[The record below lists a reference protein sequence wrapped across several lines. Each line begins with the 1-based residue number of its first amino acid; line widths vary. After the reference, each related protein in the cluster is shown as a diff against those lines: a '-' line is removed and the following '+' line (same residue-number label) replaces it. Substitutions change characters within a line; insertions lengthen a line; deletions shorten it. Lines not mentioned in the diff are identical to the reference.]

1 MNGIAKGL
9 HISGT
14 KYSQQTVEEGTKVF
28 CNFLKRVEIDN
39 YIKEQSELADGTNAF
54 LDFIKK
60 VRANVLRQSIERRYA
75 FIQPRRVPE
84 VIDLTT
90 DSDSSSLTQS
100 KSQSPS
106 QNFNTS
112 NAIQHPQNNQQDQV
126 YTYKL
131 NRILNGKQVQYLDN
145 SSRELLVVLNK
156 ETPKIIANESEKR
169 HVVSN
174 NELKA
179 LVTIVFCKKFNIKS
193 SNVKELER
201 KIRQYNIETE
211 FIETNRG
218 YTRINVKISSLEK
231 NSLIQE
237 SETAL
242 NGNGPEITENDIEKL
257 LQKIQNINSNDIV
270 ILSGNIPKCIN
281 ENIYE
286 IICKE
291 LDGKNVK
298 FVVDASQKLLMNCLK
313 YKPFFIKP
321 NKEELEETFNTKI
334 ETKEEIIIYA
344 KKLQEKG
351 AQNVLI
357 SLGGDGA
364 ILLTEK
370 NEVYYS
376 NTPKGQVI
384 NTVGA
389 GDSMVAGFVAGYLKK
404 KDYKEALKLGIAS
417 GSATAF
423 SAGLAMNEEINGLLK
438 QITIEKI

>member
-1 MNGIAKGL
+1 MIYTITFNPALDYTVQVEKFEIGKINRTKSENILAGGKGL
-9 HISGT
+9 NVSII
-14 KYSQQTVEEGTKVF
+14 
-28 CNFLKRVEIDN
+28 LKRLGIEN
-39 YIKEQSELADGTNAF
+39 TALS
-54 LDFIKK
+54 FI
-60 VRANVLRQSIERRYA
+60 AG
-75 FIQPRRVPE
+75 F
-84 VIDLTT
+84 T
-90 DSDSSSLTQS
+90 
-100 KSQSPS
+100 
-106 QNFNTS
+106 
-112 NAIQHPQNNQQDQV
+112 
-126 YTYKL
+126 
-131 NRILNGKQVQYLDN
+131 G
-145 SSRELLVVLNK
+145 
-156 ETPKIIANESEKR
+156 
-169 HVVSN
+169 
-174 NELKA
+174 
-179 LVTIVFCKKFNIKS
+179 
-193 SNVKELER
+193 KELER
-201 KIRQYNIETE
+201 KIRQYNIEAE

-321 NKEELEETFNTKI
+321 NKEELAETFNTKI

>member
-1 MNGIAKGL
+1 MIYTITFNPALDYTVQVEKFEIGKINRTKSENILAGGKGL
-9 HISGT
+9 NVSII
-14 KYSQQTVEEGTKVF
+14 
-28 CNFLKRVEIDN
+28 LKRLGIEN
-39 YIKEQSELADGTNAF
+39 TALS
-54 LDFIKK
+54 FI
-60 VRANVLRQSIERRYA
+60 AG
-75 FIQPRRVPE
+75 F
-84 VIDLTT
+84 T
-90 DSDSSSLTQS
+90 
-100 KSQSPS
+100 
-106 QNFNTS
+106 
-112 NAIQHPQNNQQDQV
+112 
-126 YTYKL
+126 
-131 NRILNGKQVQYLDN
+131 G
-145 SSRELLVVLNK
+145 
-156 ETPKIIANESEKR
+156 
-169 HVVSN
+169 
-174 NELKA
+174 
-179 LVTIVFCKKFNIKS
+179 
-193 SNVKELER
+193 KELER

-211 FIETNRG
+211 FIEANRG

>member
-1 MNGIAKGL
+1 MIYTITFNPALDYTVQVEKFEIGKINRTKSENILAGGKGL
-9 HISGT
+9 NVSII
-14 KYSQQTVEEGTKVF
+14 
-28 CNFLKRVEIDN
+28 LKRLGIEN
-39 YIKEQSELADGTNAF
+39 TALS
-54 LDFIKK
+54 FI
-60 VRANVLRQSIERRYA
+60 AG
-75 FIQPRRVPE
+75 F
-84 VIDLTT
+84 T
-90 DSDSSSLTQS
+90 
-100 KSQSPS
+100 
-106 QNFNTS
+106 
-112 NAIQHPQNNQQDQV
+112 
-126 YTYKL
+126 
-131 NRILNGKQVQYLDN
+131 G
-145 SSRELLVVLNK
+145 
-156 ETPKIIANESEKR
+156 
-169 HVVSN
+169 
-174 NELKA
+174 
-179 LVTIVFCKKFNIKS
+179 
-193 SNVKELER
+193 KELER

-211 FIETNRG
+211 FIETNRR

-257 LQKIQNINSNDIV
+257 LQKIHNINSNDIV

-291 LDGKNVK
+291 LDGKNLK

>member
-1 MNGIAKGL
+1 MIYTITFNPALDYTVQVEEFEIGKINRTKSENILAGGKGL
-9 HISGT
+9 NVSII
-14 KYSQQTVEEGTKVF
+14 
-28 CNFLKRVEIDN
+28 LKRLGIEN
-39 YIKEQSELADGTNAF
+39 TALS
-54 LDFIKK
+54 FI
-60 VRANVLRQSIERRYA
+60 AG
-75 FIQPRRVPE
+75 F
-84 VIDLTT
+84 T
-90 DSDSSSLTQS
+90 
-100 KSQSPS
+100 
-106 QNFNTS
+106 
-112 NAIQHPQNNQQDQV
+112 
-126 YTYKL
+126 
-131 NRILNGKQVQYLDN
+131 G
-145 SSRELLVVLNK
+145 
-156 ETPKIIANESEKR
+156 
-169 HVVSN
+169 
-174 NELKA
+174 
-179 LVTIVFCKKFNIKS
+179 
-193 SNVKELER
+193 KELER
-201 KIRQYNIETE
+201 KIKHYNIKTD
-211 FIETNRG
+211 FIEINNG
-218 YTRINVKISSLEK
+218 YTRINVKISSLKK

-237 SETAL
+237 RETAL
-242 NGNGPEITENDIEKL
+242 NGNGPEITQEDIDELLEKI
-257 LQKIQNINSNDIV
+257 KKINSEDIV
-270 ILSGNIPKCIN
+270 ILSGNVPKCIN
-281 ENIYE
+281 EDIYE

-291 LDGKNVK
+291 LNEKNVK

-321 NKEELEETFNTKI
+321 NKDELEETFNTKI
-334 ETKEEIIIYA
+334 KTKKEIIIYA

>member
-1 MNGIAKGL
+1 MIYTLTFNPALDYTTQVENFKIGKINRTKTENILAGGKGL
-9 HISGT
+9 NVSI
-14 KYSQQTVEEGTKVF
+14 V
-28 CNFLKRVEIDN
+28 LKRLEI
-39 YIKEQSELADGTNAF
+39 E
-54 LDFIKK
+54 
-60 VRANVLRQSIERRYA
+60 
-75 FIQPRRVPE
+75 
-84 VIDLTT
+84 
-90 DSDSSSLTQS
+90 
-100 KSQSPS
+100 
-106 QNFNTS
+106 NT
-112 NAIQHPQNNQQDQV
+112 AISFV
-126 YTYKL
+126 AGFT
-131 NRILNGKQVQYLDN
+131 G
-145 SSRELLVVLNK
+145 
-156 ETPKIIANESEKR
+156 
-169 HVVSN
+169 
-174 NELKA
+174 
-179 LVTIVFCKKFNIKS
+179 
-193 SNVKELER
+193 KELER
-201 KIRQYNIETE
+201 KIKEYDIKTD
-211 FIETNRG
+211 FIETHKG

-242 NGNGPEITENDIEKL
+242 NGNGPEITENDIERL
-257 LQKIQNINSNDIV
+257 LKKIQKINSNDMV

-389 GDSMVAGFVAGYLKK
+389 GDSMVAGFIAGYLKK
-404 KDYKEALKLGIAS
+404 QNYKEALKLGIAS

-423 SAGLAMNEEINGLLK
+423 SAGLALKEEIDELLK

>member
-1 MNGIAKGL
+1 MIYTITFNPALDYTVQVEKFEIGKINRTKSENILAGGKGL
-9 HISGT
+9 NVSII
-14 KYSQQTVEEGTKVF
+14 
-28 CNFLKRVEIDN
+28 LKRLGIEN
-39 YIKEQSELADGTNAF
+39 TALS
-54 LDFIKK
+54 FI
-60 VRANVLRQSIERRYA
+60 AG
-75 FIQPRRVPE
+75 F
-84 VIDLTT
+84 T
-90 DSDSSSLTQS
+90 
-100 KSQSPS
+100 
-106 QNFNTS
+106 
-112 NAIQHPQNNQQDQV
+112 
-126 YTYKL
+126 
-131 NRILNGKQVQYLDN
+131 G
-145 SSRELLVVLNK
+145 
-156 ETPKIIANESEKR
+156 
-169 HVVSN
+169 
-174 NELKA
+174 
-179 LVTIVFCKKFNIKS
+179 
-193 SNVKELER
+193 KELER

-211 FIETNRG
+211 FIEANRG

-242 NGNGPEITENDIEKL
+242 NGNGPEITEDDIEKL

-321 NKEELEETFNTKI
+321 NKEELAETFNTKI

>member
-1 MNGIAKGL
+1 MIYTITFNPALDYTVQVEKFEIGKINRTKSENILAGGKGL
-9 HISGT
+9 NVSII
-14 KYSQQTVEEGTKVF
+14 
-28 CNFLKRVEIDN
+28 LKRLGIEN
-39 YIKEQSELADGTNAF
+39 TALS
-54 LDFIKK
+54 FI
-60 VRANVLRQSIERRYA
+60 AG
-75 FIQPRRVPE
+75 F
-84 VIDLTT
+84 T
-90 DSDSSSLTQS
+90 
-100 KSQSPS
+100 
-106 QNFNTS
+106 
-112 NAIQHPQNNQQDQV
+112 
-126 YTYKL
+126 
-131 NRILNGKQVQYLDN
+131 G
-145 SSRELLVVLNK
+145 
-156 ETPKIIANESEKR
+156 
-169 HVVSN
+169 
-174 NELKA
+174 
-179 LVTIVFCKKFNIKS
+179 
-193 SNVKELER
+193 KELER

-211 FIETNRG
+211 FIKTNRG

>member
-1 MNGIAKGL
+1 MIYTITFNPALDYTTQVEKFEIGKINRTKSENILAGGKGL
-9 HISGT
+9 NVSII
-14 KYSQQTVEEGTKVF
+14 
-28 CNFLKRVEIDN
+28 LKRLGIEN
-39 YIKEQSELADGTNAF
+39 TALS
-54 LDFIKK
+54 FI
-60 VRANVLRQSIERRYA
+60 AG
-75 FIQPRRVPE
+75 F
-84 VIDLTT
+84 T
-90 DSDSSSLTQS
+90 
-100 KSQSPS
+100 
-106 QNFNTS
+106 
-112 NAIQHPQNNQQDQV
+112 
-126 YTYKL
+126 
-131 NRILNGKQVQYLDN
+131 G
-145 SSRELLVVLNK
+145 
-156 ETPKIIANESEKR
+156 
-169 HVVSN
+169 
-174 NELKA
+174 
-179 LVTIVFCKKFNIKS
+179 
-193 SNVKELER
+193 KELER
-201 KIRQYNIETE
+201 KIQQYNIKTD
-211 FIETNRG
+211 FIEVDKG

-351 AQNVLI
+351 AKNVLI

-376 NTPKGQVI
+376 NTPKGQVV

-389 GDSMVAGFVAGYLKK
+389 GDSMVAGFIAGYLKK
-404 KDYKEALKLGIAS
+404 QNYKEALKLGIAS

-423 SAGLAMNEEINGLLK
+423 SAGLALKEEIDELLK

>member
-1 MNGIAKGL
+1 MIYTITFNPALDYTVQVEKFEIGKINRTKSENILAGGKGL
-9 HISGT
+9 NVSII
-14 KYSQQTVEEGTKVF
+14 
-28 CNFLKRVEIDN
+28 LKRLGIEN
-39 YIKEQSELADGTNAF
+39 TALS
-54 LDFIKK
+54 FI
-60 VRANVLRQSIERRYA
+60 AG
-75 FIQPRRVPE
+75 F
-84 VIDLTT
+84 T
-90 DSDSSSLTQS
+90 
-100 KSQSPS
+100 
-106 QNFNTS
+106 
-112 NAIQHPQNNQQDQV
+112 
-126 YTYKL
+126 
-131 NRILNGKQVQYLDN
+131 G
-145 SSRELLVVLNK
+145 
-156 ETPKIIANESEKR
+156 
-169 HVVSN
+169 
-174 NELKA
+174 
-179 LVTIVFCKKFNIKS
+179 
-193 SNVKELER
+193 KELER
-201 KIRQYNIETE
+201 KIRQYNIKTE

-321 NKEELEETFNTKI
+321 NKEELEETFNKKI

-370 NEVYYS
+370 NEIYYS
-376 NTPKGQVI
+376 NTPKGQVV

>member
-1 MNGIAKGL
+1 MIYTITFNPALDYTVQVEEFEIGKINRTKSENILAGGKGL
-9 HISGT
+9 NVSII
-14 KYSQQTVEEGTKVF
+14 
-28 CNFLKRVEIDN
+28 LKRLGIEN
-39 YIKEQSELADGTNAF
+39 TALS
-54 LDFIKK
+54 FI
-60 VRANVLRQSIERRYA
+60 AG
-75 FIQPRRVPE
+75 F
-84 VIDLTT
+84 T
-90 DSDSSSLTQS
+90 
-100 KSQSPS
+100 
-106 QNFNTS
+106 
-112 NAIQHPQNNQQDQV
+112 
-126 YTYKL
+126 
-131 NRILNGKQVQYLDN
+131 G
-145 SSRELLVVLNK
+145 
-156 ETPKIIANESEKR
+156 
-169 HVVSN
+169 
-174 NELKA
+174 
-179 LVTIVFCKKFNIKS
+179 
-193 SNVKELER
+193 KELER
-201 KIRQYNIETE
+201 KIKQYNIKTD
-211 FIETNRG
+211 FIEINNG
-218 YTRINVKISSLEK
+218 YTRINVKISSLKK

-237 SETAL
+237 RETAL
-242 NGNGPEITENDIEKL
+242 NGNGPEITQEDIDELLEKI
-257 LQKIQNINSNDIV
+257 KKINSEDIV
-270 ILSGNIPKCIN
+270 ILSGNVPKCIN
-281 ENIYE
+281 EDIYE

-291 LDGKNVK
+291 LNEKNVK

-321 NKEELEETFNTKI
+321 NKDELEETFNTKI
-334 ETKEEIIIYA
+334 KTKKEIIIYA
-344 KKLQEKG
+344 KKLQEKC

>member
-1 MNGIAKGL
+1 MIYTITFNPALDYTVQVEEFEIGKINRTKSENILAGGKGL
-9 HISGT
+9 NVSII
-14 KYSQQTVEEGTKVF
+14 
-28 CNFLKRVEIDN
+28 LKRLGIEN
-39 YIKEQSELADGTNAF
+39 TALS
-54 LDFIKK
+54 FI
-60 VRANVLRQSIERRYA
+60 AG
-75 FIQPRRVPE
+75 F
-84 VIDLTT
+84 T
-90 DSDSSSLTQS
+90 
-100 KSQSPS
+100 
-106 QNFNTS
+106 
-112 NAIQHPQNNQQDQV
+112 
-126 YTYKL
+126 
-131 NRILNGKQVQYLDN
+131 G
-145 SSRELLVVLNK
+145 
-156 ETPKIIANESEKR
+156 
-169 HVVSN
+169 
-174 NELKA
+174 
-179 LVTIVFCKKFNIKS
+179 
-193 SNVKELER
+193 KELER
-201 KIRQYNIETE
+201 KIKQYNIKTD
-211 FIETNRG
+211 FIEINNG
-218 YTRINVKISSLEK
+218 YTRINVKISSLKK

-237 SETAL
+237 RETAL
-242 NGNGPEITENDIEKL
+242 NGNGPEITQEDIDEL
-257 LQKIQNINSNDIV
+257 LEEIKKINSEDIV
-270 ILSGNIPKCIN
+270 ILSGNVPKCIN
-281 ENIYE
+281 EDIYE

-291 LDGKNVK
+291 LNEKNVK

-321 NKEELEETFNTKI
+321 NKDELEETFNTKI
-334 ETKEEIIIYA
+334 KTKKEIIIYA

>member
-1 MNGIAKGL
+1 MIYTITFNPALDYTVQVEEFEIGKINRTKSENILAGGKGL
-9 HISGT
+9 NVSII
-14 KYSQQTVEEGTKVF
+14 
-28 CNFLKRVEIDN
+28 LKRLGIEN
-39 YIKEQSELADGTNAF
+39 TALS
-54 LDFIKK
+54 FI
-60 VRANVLRQSIERRYA
+60 AG
-75 FIQPRRVPE
+75 F
-84 VIDLTT
+84 T
-90 DSDSSSLTQS
+90 
-100 KSQSPS
+100 
-106 QNFNTS
+106 
-112 NAIQHPQNNQQDQV
+112 
-126 YTYKL
+126 
-131 NRILNGKQVQYLDN
+131 G
-145 SSRELLVVLNK
+145 
-156 ETPKIIANESEKR
+156 
-169 HVVSN
+169 
-174 NELKA
+174 
-179 LVTIVFCKKFNIKS
+179 
-193 SNVKELER
+193 KELER
-201 KIRQYNIETE
+201 KIKQYNIKTD
-211 FIETNRG
+211 FIEINNG
-218 YTRINVKISSLEK
+218 YTRINVKISSLKK

-237 SETAL
+237 RETAL
-242 NGNGPEITENDIEKL
+242 NGNGPEITQENIDELLEKI
-257 LQKIQNINSNDIV
+257 KKINSEDIV
-270 ILSGNIPKCIN
+270 ILSGNVPKCIN
-281 ENIYE
+281 EDIYE

-291 LDGKNVK
+291 LNEKNVK

-321 NKEELEETFNTKI
+321 NKDELEETFNTKI
-334 ETKEEIIIYA
+334 KTKKEIIIYA

>member
-1 MNGIAKGL
+1 MIYTLTFNPALDYTTQVENFKIGKINRTKTENILAGGKGL
-9 HISGT
+9 NVSI
-14 KYSQQTVEEGTKVF
+14 V
-28 CNFLKRVEIDN
+28 LKRLEI
-39 YIKEQSELADGTNAF
+39 E
-54 LDFIKK
+54 
-60 VRANVLRQSIERRYA
+60 
-75 FIQPRRVPE
+75 
-84 VIDLTT
+84 
-90 DSDSSSLTQS
+90 
-100 KSQSPS
+100 
-106 QNFNTS
+106 NT
-112 NAIQHPQNNQQDQV
+112 AISFV
-126 YTYKL
+126 AGFT
-131 NRILNGKQVQYLDN
+131 G
-145 SSRELLVVLNK
+145 
-156 ETPKIIANESEKR
+156 
-169 HVVSN
+169 
-174 NELKA
+174 
-179 LVTIVFCKKFNIKS
+179 
-193 SNVKELER
+193 KELER
-201 KIRQYNIETE
+201 KIKEYDIKTD
-211 FIETNRG
+211 FIETHKG

-370 NEVYYS
+370 NEIYYS
-376 NTPKGQVI
+376 NTPKGQVV

-404 KDYKEALKLGIAS
+404 QNYKEALKLGIAS

-423 SAGLAMNEEINGLLK
+423 SAGLALKEEIDELLK

>member
-1 MNGIAKGL
+1 MIYTITFNPALDYTVQVEEFEIGKINRTKSENILAGGKGL
-9 HISGT
+9 NVSII
-14 KYSQQTVEEGTKVF
+14 
-28 CNFLKRVEIDN
+28 LKRLGIEN
-39 YIKEQSELADGTNAF
+39 TALS
-54 LDFIKK
+54 FI
-60 VRANVLRQSIERRYA
+60 AG
-75 FIQPRRVPE
+75 F
-84 VIDLTT
+84 T
-90 DSDSSSLTQS
+90 
-100 KSQSPS
+100 
-106 QNFNTS
+106 
-112 NAIQHPQNNQQDQV
+112 
-126 YTYKL
+126 
-131 NRILNGKQVQYLDN
+131 G
-145 SSRELLVVLNK
+145 
-156 ETPKIIANESEKR
+156 
-169 HVVSN
+169 
-174 NELKA
+174 
-179 LVTIVFCKKFNIKS
+179 
-193 SNVKELER
+193 KELER
-201 KIRQYNIETE
+201 KIKQYNIKTD
-211 FIETNRG
+211 FIEINNG
-218 YTRINVKISSLEK
+218 YTRINVKISSLKK

-237 SETAL
+237 RETAL
-242 NGNGPEITENDIEKL
+242 NGNGPEITQEDIDELLEKI
-257 LQKIQNINSNDIV
+257 KKINSEDIV
-270 ILSGNIPKCIN
+270 ILSGNVPKCIN
-281 ENIYE
+281 EDIYE

-291 LDGKNVK
+291 LNEKNVK

-321 NKEELEETFNTKI
+321 NKDELEETFNTKI
-334 ETKEEIIIYA
+334 KTKKEIIIYA

>member
-1 MNGIAKGL
+1 MIYTITFNPALDYTVQVEEFEIGKINRTKSENILAGGKGL
-9 HISGT
+9 NVSII
-14 KYSQQTVEEGTKVF
+14 
-28 CNFLKRVEIDN
+28 LKRLGIEN
-39 YIKEQSELADGTNAF
+39 TALS
-54 LDFIKK
+54 FI
-60 VRANVLRQSIERRYA
+60 AG
-75 FIQPRRVPE
+75 F
-84 VIDLTT
+84 T
-90 DSDSSSLTQS
+90 
-100 KSQSPS
+100 
-106 QNFNTS
+106 
-112 NAIQHPQNNQQDQV
+112 
-126 YTYKL
+126 
-131 NRILNGKQVQYLDN
+131 G
-145 SSRELLVVLNK
+145 
-156 ETPKIIANESEKR
+156 
-169 HVVSN
+169 
-174 NELKA
+174 
-179 LVTIVFCKKFNIKS
+179 
-193 SNVKELER
+193 KELER
-201 KIRQYNIETE
+201 KIKQYNIKTD
-211 FIETNRG
+211 FIEINNG
-218 YTRINVKISSLEK
+218 YTRINVKISSLKK

-237 SETAL
+237 RETAL
-242 NGNGPEITENDIEKL
+242 NGNGPEITQEDIDELLEKI
-257 LQKIQNINSNDIV
+257 KKINSEDIV
-270 ILSGNIPKCIN
+270 ILSGNVPKCIN

-423 SAGLAMNEEINGLLK
+423 SAGLAMNEEINELLK

>member
-1 MNGIAKGL
+1 M
-9 HISGT
+9 
-14 KYSQQTVEEGTKVF
+14 
-28 CNFLKRVEIDN
+28 KR
-39 YIKEQSELADGTNAF
+39 
-54 LDFIKK
+54 
-60 VRANVLRQSIERRYA
+60 
-75 FIQPRRVPE
+75 
-84 VIDLTT
+84 
-90 DSDSSSLTQS
+90 
-100 KSQSPS
+100 
-106 QNFNTS
+106 
-112 NAIQHPQNNQQDQV
+112 
-126 YTYKL
+126 
-131 NRILNGKQVQYLDN
+131 
-145 SSRELLVVLNK
+145 
-156 ETPKIIANESEKR
+156 
-169 HVVSN
+169 
-174 NELKA
+174 
-179 LVTIVFCKKFNIKS
+179 
-193 SNVKELER
+193 
-201 KIRQYNIETE
+201 TE
-211 FIETNRG
+211 DI
-218 YTRINVKISSLEK
+218 LEK

-242 NGNGPEITENDIEKL
+242 NGNGPEITEDDIEKL

>member
-1 MNGIAKGL
+1 MIYTITFNPALDYTVQVEKFEIGKINRTKSENILAGGKGL
-9 HISGT
+9 NVSII
-14 KYSQQTVEEGTKVF
+14 
-28 CNFLKRVEIDN
+28 LKRLGIEN
-39 YIKEQSELADGTNAF
+39 TALS
-54 LDFIKK
+54 FI
-60 VRANVLRQSIERRYA
+60 AG
-75 FIQPRRVPE
+75 F
-84 VIDLTT
+84 T
-90 DSDSSSLTQS
+90 
-100 KSQSPS
+100 
-106 QNFNTS
+106 
-112 NAIQHPQNNQQDQV
+112 
-126 YTYKL
+126 
-131 NRILNGKQVQYLDN
+131 G
-145 SSRELLVVLNK
+145 
-156 ETPKIIANESEKR
+156 
-169 HVVSN
+169 
-174 NELKA
+174 
-179 LVTIVFCKKFNIKS
+179 
-193 SNVKELER
+193 KELER

-242 NGNGPEITENDIEKL
+242 NGNGPEITEDDIEKL

-270 ILSGNIPKCIN
+270 ILS

-423 SAGLAMNEEINGLLK
+423 SAGLAMNKEINGLLK

>member
-1 MNGIAKGL
+1 MIYTITFNPALDYTVQVEKFEIGKINRTKSENILAGGKGL
-9 HISGT
+9 NVSII
-14 KYSQQTVEEGTKVF
+14 
-28 CNFLKRVEIDN
+28 LKRLGIEN
-39 YIKEQSELADGTNAF
+39 TALS
-54 LDFIKK
+54 FI
-60 VRANVLRQSIERRYA
+60 AG
-75 FIQPRRVPE
+75 F
-84 VIDLTT
+84 T
-90 DSDSSSLTQS
+90 
-100 KSQSPS
+100 
-106 QNFNTS
+106 
-112 NAIQHPQNNQQDQV
+112 
-126 YTYKL
+126 
-131 NRILNGKQVQYLDN
+131 G
-145 SSRELLVVLNK
+145 
-156 ETPKIIANESEKR
+156 
-169 HVVSN
+169 
-174 NELKA
+174 
-179 LVTIVFCKKFNIKS
+179 
-193 SNVKELER
+193 KELER
-201 KIRQYNIETE
+201 KIRQYNIKTE

-291 LDGKNVK
+291 LDGNNVK

-423 SAGLAMNEEINGLLK
+423 SAGLAMNEEINELLK

>member
-1 MNGIAKGL
+1 MIYTLTFNPALDYTTQVENFKIGKINRTKTENILAGGKGL
-9 HISGT
+9 NVSI
-14 KYSQQTVEEGTKVF
+14 V
-28 CNFLKRVEIDN
+28 LKRLEI
-39 YIKEQSELADGTNAF
+39 E
-54 LDFIKK
+54 
-60 VRANVLRQSIERRYA
+60 
-75 FIQPRRVPE
+75 
-84 VIDLTT
+84 
-90 DSDSSSLTQS
+90 
-100 KSQSPS
+100 
-106 QNFNTS
+106 NT
-112 NAIQHPQNNQQDQV
+112 AISFV
-126 YTYKL
+126 AGFT
-131 NRILNGKQVQYLDN
+131 G
-145 SSRELLVVLNK
+145 
-156 ETPKIIANESEKR
+156 
-169 HVVSN
+169 
-174 NELKA
+174 
-179 LVTIVFCKKFNIKS
+179 
-193 SNVKELER
+193 KELER
-201 KIRQYNIETE
+201 KIKEYDIKTD
-211 FIETNRG
+211 FIETHKG

-321 NKEELEETFNTKI
+321 NKDELEETFNTKI

-370 NEVYYS
+370 NEIYYS
-376 NTPKGQVI
+376 NTPKGQVV

-389 GDSMVAGFVAGYLKK
+389 GDSMVAGFIAGYLKK
-404 KDYKEALKLGIAS
+404 QNYKEALKLGIAS

-423 SAGLAMNEEINGLLK
+423 SAGLALKEEIDELLK

>member
-1 MNGIAKGL
+1 MIYTITFNPALDYTVQVEKFEIGKINRTKSENILAGGKGL
-9 HISGT
+9 NVSII
-14 KYSQQTVEEGTKVF
+14 
-28 CNFLKRVEIDN
+28 LKRLGIEN
-39 YIKEQSELADGTNAF
+39 TALS
-54 LDFIKK
+54 FI
-60 VRANVLRQSIERRYA
+60 AG
-75 FIQPRRVPE
+75 F
-84 VIDLTT
+84 T
-90 DSDSSSLTQS
+90 
-100 KSQSPS
+100 
-106 QNFNTS
+106 
-112 NAIQHPQNNQQDQV
+112 
-126 YTYKL
+126 
-131 NRILNGKQVQYLDN
+131 G
-145 SSRELLVVLNK
+145 
-156 ETPKIIANESEKR
+156 
-169 HVVSN
+169 
-174 NELKA
+174 
-179 LVTIVFCKKFNIKS
+179 
-193 SNVKELER
+193 KELER

-321 NKEELEETFNTKI
+321 NKEKSM
-334 ETKEEIIIYA
+334 
-344 KKLQEKG
+344 QKG